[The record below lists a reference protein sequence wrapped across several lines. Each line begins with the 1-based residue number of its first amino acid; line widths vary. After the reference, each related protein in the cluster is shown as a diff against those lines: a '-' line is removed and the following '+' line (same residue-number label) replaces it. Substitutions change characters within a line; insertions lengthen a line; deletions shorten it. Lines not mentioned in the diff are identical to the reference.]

1 MGGWVFTAFE
11 TRVLNVREYLAM
23 GRERSELIPR
33 VPGIYIWTLDFTDI
47 GKTALEREPE
57 DVFSVVQARISAPR
71 GEPLEV
77 GMVGRYRNV
86 LIQDVPPEL
95 TRASAVR
102 VEEMI
107 KARNLHL
114 EWAFLCATLFQ
125 RPLYVGKAVNLSVRL
140 KAHMKSDSHLSGELE
155 RLGLT
160 VNDCAVLML
169 PVASPD
175 NIAELVAA
183 EEERARALRA
193 AGAAEPTARNILSA
207 GEYDG
212 ADEDDDGGNDLDAED
227 DDALFSDSELDAAAA
242 PELRQ
247 VDQLV
252 RFAESLTIRAAHP
265 LLNMK
270 MD

>member
-1 MGGWVFTAFE
+1 MFAAFE

-57 DVFSVVQARISAPR
+57 DVFSIVQKRISVPR

-86 LIQDVPPEL
+86 LIQDTPPEL

-114 EWAFLCATLFQ
+114 EWPFLCATLFQ
-125 RPLYVGKAVNLSVRL
+125 RPLYVGKAVNLAQRL

-160 VNDCAVLML
+160 VNDCAVLLL
-169 PVASPD
+169 PVTSPD
-175 NIAELVAA
+175 NIADLVAA

-193 AGAAEPTARNILSA
+193 AGAAEATPRNILSG

-212 ADEDDDGGNDLDAED
+212 TVEDDGWGDDLDDGSD
-227 DDALFSDSELDAAAA
+227 DVLFSESELDAGA
-242 PELRQ
+242 PLELRQ

>member
-1 MGGWVFTAFE
+1 MFTAFE

-23 GRERSELIPR
+23 GRERSELIPK

-57 DVFSVVQARISAPR
+57 DVFTVVRNRISTPR
-71 GEPLEV
+71 GEPLEF

-102 VEEMI
+102 MEKMI

-114 EWAFLCATLFQ
+114 EWPFLCATLFQ
-125 RPLYVGKAVNLSVRL
+125 RPLYVGKAVNLSQRL
-140 KAHMKSDSHLSGELE
+140 KAHMKPDSHLSGELE

-169 PVASPD
+169 PVTSPD
-175 NIAELVAA
+175 NIAELVMA
-183 EEERARALRA
+183 EEERVHALRA
-193 AGAAEPTARNILSA
+193 AGAAEPTARNILNA
-207 GEYDG
+207 GEYNEAGKGDNG
-212 ADEDDDGGNDLDAED
+212 DADLDDGT
-227 DDALFSDSELDAAAA
+227 DDALFSESELDTAAA

-252 RFAESLTIRAAHP
+252 RLAESLTIRAAHP